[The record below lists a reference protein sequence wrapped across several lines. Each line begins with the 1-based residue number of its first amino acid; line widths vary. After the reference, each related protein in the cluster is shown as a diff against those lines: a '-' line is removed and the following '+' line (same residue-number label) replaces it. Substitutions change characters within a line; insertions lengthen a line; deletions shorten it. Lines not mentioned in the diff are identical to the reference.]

1 MIPGNQTG
9 TSGLMPLVVLNRM
22 EISVNTKASQVMTP
36 TVNKSLV
43 IALERTEQPDFN
55 QKKPILRLAYNYRN
69 KVRNSG
75 SRKGGWPP
83 YSRFNAIFYT
93 RKRPKECFSLSRSL
107 FDPSRGIF
115 LFAAIIRRLPGD
127 AHIVGVTFGYAGGR
141 DLYKFGQ
148 L

>member
-1 MIPGNQTG
+1 MIPGSQTG
-9 TSGLMPLVVLNRM
+9 TSGFMPLLELNRM

-75 SRKGGWPP
+75 PRKGDAAP
-83 YSRFNAIFYT
+83 YSSI
-93 RKRPKECFSLSRSL
+93 
-107 FDPSRGIF
+107 
-115 LFAAIIRRLPGD
+115 
-127 AHIVGVTFGYAGGR
+127 
-141 DLYKFGQ
+141 
-148 L
+148 